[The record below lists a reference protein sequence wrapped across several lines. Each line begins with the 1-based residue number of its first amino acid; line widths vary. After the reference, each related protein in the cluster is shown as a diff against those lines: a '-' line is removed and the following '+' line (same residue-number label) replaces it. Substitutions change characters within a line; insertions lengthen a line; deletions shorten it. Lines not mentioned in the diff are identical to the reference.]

1 MSSSFKRRGGIPRK
15 TLPAK
20 RNVEVRNEFNEVT
33 SITETNFQALH
44 CTVQPYEGDMFTPDV
59 LGYTD
64 KDVFTV
70 FTETELK
77 VGQEGT
83 NRKPDEVMIEGKW
96 FKVVKVKR
104 WQTLLKHY
112 EVVVIEKD
120 EGLL

>member
-1 MSSSFKRRGGIPRK
+1 MSSFFKRRGVIPRK
-15 TLPAK
+15 TLPARRIVET
-20 RNVEVRNEFNEVT
+20 RNIFNEVVSLT
-33 SITETNFQALH
+33 QTDFQALY
-44 CTVQPYEGDMFTPDV
+44 CTVQPYEGDLFTPDV
-59 LGYTD
+59 LGFTD

-83 NRKPDEVMIEGKW
+83 NRKPDELMIEGKW

-104 WQTLLKHY
+104 WTTLLKHY

-120 EGLL
+120 EGLI

>member
-1 MSSSFKRRGGIPRK
+1 MSFKRRGGIPRK
-15 TLPAK
+15 SLQA
-20 RNVEVRNEFNEVT
+20 RRVIEVTNDFNEVISLT
-33 SITETNFQALH
+33 TTNFQALY
-44 CTVQPYEGDMFTPDV
+44 CTVQPYEGDLFTPDV
-59 LGYTD
+59 LGFTD
-64 KDVFTV
+64 RDVFTV

-104 WQTLLKHY
+104 WTTLLKHY
-112 EVVVIEKD
+112 EVVVVEKD